1 MSTSLSHLNPSDYVY
16 FSPKT
21 CNSCAGKPVK
31 IHKDLAVAF
40 ITAVNPKSQEGQD
53 VVLKIEQLTALAQDT
68 QAQGTDNAA
77 VKTKEVGCL
86 TVCYTITQAQGD
98 RTPTVYITNFR
109 QRFASDQKTSGLYYV
124 EHQKYTADIEKID
137 ALTHRTLF
145 INGLANNINVACEN
159 SFARLAVKEY
169 NLFYT
174 SGDDFKLMG
183 AWSQAESTQASAK
196 LAKVLNSYTGA
207 DVTVYVEGYGAHV
220 LHSAL
225 PQVRELSKFSF
236 VIENPVTNIASLIQS
251 IDAKKG
257 KYSHTDIVK
266 IYPGHTHLPEFNAS
280 KVALAYSRLSLCEKV
295 LKSGSGDN
303 YAFVLVQ
310 LYQDTNVPTNK
321 LEEGKKY
328 LDPRKN
334 HTYTTD
340 KNISF
345 NTNTFIEGVN
355 KMAAWR

>member
-1 MSTSLSHLNPSDYVY
+1 MSVSLSHLNPNDYVY
-16 FSPKT
+16 FSSRT
-21 CNSCAGKPVK
+21 ANGCAGKPVK

-40 ITAVNPKSQEGQD
+40 ITAVNPASEEGQT
-53 VVLKIEQLTALAQDT
+53 VIRGIEQLTALAQDT
-68 QAQGTDNAA
+68 QAQATDNAA
-77 VKTKEVGCL
+77 AKTKDVGCL

-98 RTPTVYITNFR
+98 RASTVYITNFR
-109 QRFASDQKTSGLYYV
+109 QRFASDRQASGLYRVKQQQYGKAV
-124 EHQKYTADIEKID
+124 FREID

-145 INGLANNINVACEN
+145 INGLANDINAACEN
-159 SFARLAVKEY
+159 SFARLGTSEY

-183 AWSQAESTQASAK
+183 AWSQAESTKVSAS
-196 LAKVLNSYTGA
+196 LAKVLNTYSGA

-225 PQVRELSKFSF
+225 PQINNLSKFSF
-236 VIENPVTNIASLIQS
+236 VLENPVTNIASLIQS

-257 KYSHTDIVK
+257 KYSHADIVK
-266 IYPGHTHLPEFNAS
+266 IYPGHTDLPEFNAS
-280 KVALAYSRLSLCEKV
+280 KVALAYSRLSLCNKV
-295 LKSGSGDN
+295 LNSGSGDN

-310 LYQDTNVPTNK
+310 LYHDTNVPTNK

-328 LDPRKN
+328 LDTRKN
-334 HTYTTD
+334 FTYTTD
-340 KNISF
+340 KNIPF
-345 NTNTFIEGVN
+345 NTFIECVN